1 MANFCLNR
9 DTAQQFAQRVIKNFN
24 KEQKEKYDV
33 EGHKEE
39 VIAVLAEA
47 ASFYVHMFTEGLSDE
62 KLEEAVDNMLNDPEG
77 FIDFL
82 EKKALVKEFSKE
94 AYEKAKESQKF
105 LTDTMK
111 FSRLNAR
118 TYARSETDKLNTFM
132 ECLQEYEK
140 MGVLKI
146 AGSSKDVEGKTT
158 VSFMLL
164 DLKEVEKTEQERVLD
179 ELERIQGL
187 APDAFPIEIELTNG
201 KGHTF
206 FLKKT
211 TGSNGKPYFPTQEW
225 LDKGYT
231 RTGRS
236 KYIYNGEVITTST
249 VTGAT
254 VYTGPVA
261 AGPIGD
267 RVDIVGRLFFD
278 RKVVEIEKEGKLRYI
293 KTTDAVPDGWKKTGD
308 TRTNS
313 LWDSEGNLRIDLNK
327 QEDVDNLRKIIREE
341 LGNIFTVQGLVN
353 LLKDFQ
359 QLEEQLKDKFHDE
372 NLQFFSEDI
381 KLFGKPLDSNRD
393 WTIGKPDLLVI
404 DSRGRIHV
412 LDFKTMFMRTTKDDY
427 VRFPEDKKYYGEQVS
442 KYIAML
448 RSYGFDVDDEPMVV
462 QIDTYYDST
471 DTYAERQQK
480 GYKYDEKTGR
490 VYDEGGTD
498 ITGQSNDSFILSKE
512 GGKRNISIVEGGDII
527 TLGEYAERHG
537 NPSREDAVNHDR
549 EEVITYMEPRLHVK
563 RDKETEG
570 FSQELAALRGREDI
584 PYTEYSYANQYDK
597 LSADEKAE
605 IRWISNSPV
614 LFMNPPQSIT
624 TLGSNDIFSRP
635 DLISEQEVQAVAD
648 GIMYRVSRIISNIQ
662 KGIEVEGID
671 GNGLKGLSRATIV
684 KRIGIDNLID
694 NAMTMLVHYEDFPTE
709 EEYRADNYD
718 KDDYEFSSDEDYQQQ
733 KRHNEKAAWLLDK
746 NHREQLIQIGANR
759 LMTLE
764 SYIVIRK
771 NKTSGNAPTGR
782 LSSTEAAV
790 EDQGDNDSFEAFI
803 DKYLEGISSM
813 EDWIIE
819 ARNRSNRSSLAK
831 EIIRMFENIELKD
844 EKGNTLMDSYGWG
857 FMQHLNPTK
866 AMQTILGAVRH
877 CETIEEMEDIISS
890 LSQSPQNA
898 WMQQVLSTIQ
908 APGNENLRKK
918 FFRNFRKDALTY
930 SVASYK
936 FDKETGNKVVE
947 TRVVNMKSAYDVLV
961 QSLGAHFRNSSV
973 GNIMIGREHLSL
985 VSLEGSKTILTRYG
999 KTTVA
1004 MLLQS
1009 YVSNL
1014 REQISKQYTPA
1025 FKHMAGTE
1033 GKTAK
1038 ETKKAFMIERLTKDE
1053 TFECL
1058 WDNQKRTCA
1067 EAISLLLG
1075 AIGLDVSSEVV
1086 ADYISLRVTGENR
1099 NNANDL
1105 LNDIDTVLNKLIEQ
1119 AHDKG
1124 IPAGLAGNSA
1134 GRGYFPL
1141 AEKLSNSVQENIE
1154 ASVYQD
1160 GKTYYSYTNPSRIG
1174 HIIRN
1179 LKDSMDDPENF
1190 EKYIYENFGR
1200 YTGWFRDVKDERWLN
1215 DWIRQFTGGNGK
1227 KARNALAH
1235 KVELTY
1241 LGNPYK
1247 NLGAL
1252 NFQLS
1257 VLHNYF
1263 GSRSDNE
1270 TNVDWRW
1277 FALPTMSNKPTNEF
1291 VRMLKYKNP
1300 TEIIDRVLMPTFEQ
1314 ETNRIAD
1321 VLFHFTHSNT
1331 PVDKMDI
1338 TVRNLKKA
1346 GWTEEDIAG
1355 FRTRID
1361 TGRITADDLTRLSG
1375 ITSGAKFH
1383 FLWYLNSELAKNK
1396 ELADKAAERI
1406 NLLLTKDSERKDENI
1421 SLTIETT
1428 KLVKEAIKRN
1438 MDDVVKN
1445 ELEEMR
1451 KIGLFDEEEV
1461 KDASGKTVKILK
1473 YQEEFNGRLGKNND
1487 KKEMEEALTDFI
1499 WQDIAANINI
1509 IQLTGGDLAY
1519 YGDAV
1524 NYQKRIAQIHS
1535 PGTKLMHDE
1544 EYDDGFLRSIHI
1556 SDTKVTE
1563 EIRQNVESALLK
1575 YLDDNKGSMTKAE
1588 IDDYRKMISIII
1600 SGLAK
1605 TDATDGQSY
1614 SSPTSMRK
1622 KLALQGEWDD
1632 EREAAYK
1639 RIASGHFNTNDLG
1652 IMLQPTKPFVTSDM
1666 AKYSGSTAMKARKV
1680 PLQDKN
1686 SEYLIILAE
1695 AIMQGAGMQSKLV
1708 GICKFMEATAKL
1720 GNGRQGIDTVHFE
1733 SVNKV
1738 GKSGVIDLGAFDME
1752 FQRRLKDPN
1761 AKNKEGNRL
1770 AEKDYTDELVEY
1782 LFKHVRTY
1790 AMSGEKVQ
1798 SQQDF
1803 KGAESLVKEGILK
1816 REEALYNFN
1825 YVDTIPLDDYII
1837 QQNVPIHR
1845 FEDQQL
1851 YGSQIRILG
1860 ISDITPSTPD
1870 NPTMFDV
1877 NGEKI
1882 TGEQLI
1888 DEYKSL
1894 HAENIYAAYDELL
1907 EELGLDKIEKARQ
1920 ELVPQ
1925 TFEQFVEDK
1934 GYLTDTREQ
1943 RRVAHIAYNEY
1954 RIRSSFDSVSKIP
1967 SQERN
1972 TLFKNLEF
1980 LLQKE
1985 LAKDAKYDFDTKRA
1999 CTLQYDDEGN
2009 VIDFT
2014 VPLMDPI
2021 QSKRIQMLINSII
2034 KKKINKQKINGGS
2047 VVQTTAF
2054 DKNLHIRFKH
2064 KNGGF
2069 LDTRDEYAE
2078 KMRRHPA
2085 NEGKEITEEL
2095 INAQYKRYVD
2105 TSQNGI
2111 AYFEC
2116 YAPVPN
2122 AYFEKLITKEDGTY
2136 MSIEEIKEKA
2146 PKVWESMSQ
2155 VIGYRIPTE
2164 DKYSMI
2170 PLKIVGFVPKAAG
2183 QVIMMP
2189 QEITYLT
2196 GSDFD
2201 IDKMYLMI
2209 KDFEHRQEPVTR
2221 DTVKFIVKEYL
2232 KTLPK
2237 GVDVASIEECA
2248 AQVIANGARIL
2259 GDTETLYSWRTG
2271 TSQFDK
2277 DSATH
2282 FIEWYKGYILG
2293 IALYEYNL
2301 SESKDLKGRRATSA
2315 RNNRILNLQWAV
2327 LTNADTLSKI
2337 LNPGNF
2343 NEQKK
2348 TGRFIRIIKSGVLN
2362 KATGKAWKW
2371 DELSKEYDKVLSKSG
2386 IKGALEF
2393 LDNLLEN
2400 SNAHNTTLPS
2410 SKIYFQH
2417 QNMQGSQMVGIFAN
2431 HNVSHAFCSFQRIGI
2446 DLTKGG
2452 EDLSFVFDGHLI
2464 GAIDNRNEI
2473 AVLDR
2478 QKGFNGQL
2486 ISKTIASFLA
2496 ASVDTAKDPVLSDL
2510 NVNTFTGGVAMML
2523 ARLGYDT
2530 EAIGLFLS
2538 QPIIIE
2544 LSEMYFRN
2552 NTDGYYDGSV
2562 AASELAQ
2569 KYGMKKEDL
2578 ITSDGIQDEGVLD
2591 KEHFTSHLNDNS
2603 SDDYQKRILKCFY
2616 RLHAMSKD
2624 LNNLTF
2630 CTKFNSV
2637 NNAVGP
2643 TIADTEEDLG
2653 KVKAFIDSAST
2664 NCFYEPLEDE
2674 DDFTSATEVIE
2685 NDPILAAFFSTTVS
2699 DSETA
2704 VKGVST
2710 GASKAIF
2717 RHFFPHYYRGFQN
2730 VLRYFKD
2737 NFTTNGRIPSKL
2749 YNQLLD
2755 EYLYYLLTYDNGE
2768 QFKPTIPYSRKHQE
2782 HLVEN
2787 LVREFNAVRKIKG
2800 MKPNMLLDSVLGGNC
2815 LRVREADDYLSKD
2828 TLVFNGSQLDAEGQQ
2843 AVKNAWSDLITMREL
2858 PDKKDNERVRRF
2870 AVDLFFYTLMRNG
2883 FGFSPKTLMH
2893 LASVIVRYNANYDDL
2908 RFNSYIDGLRSIE
2921 DVDNYLMGGL
2931 PTNSETSIR
2940 RFCNQFIRNHVN
2952 NNQLVRNISQ
2962 QDKTMSSIIE
2972 KDRSGEPVVTGVEFA
2987 ADDESGLYRI
2997 MTSKKKPRQFIKVTR
3012 KIGLNKLTQELYE
3025 LESVGGSPTFVEEGK
3040 TKVRYRKVT
3049 KLGLTSNFIEYNA
3062 NEDLEESYFA
3072 DISDGSDASLEEE
3085 EQTRQVE
3092 SRQTGSQEENDEEA
3106 ISVAI
3111 PDKRWN
3117 PIRDV
3122 IKKTYQQLS
3131 KSDSS
3136 VRNPFNTV
3144 EMRKAGNAF
3153 IDALDHPEDN
3163 GMQEAWK
3170 RFKEKLDKTVQKAI
3184 DDKIEEE
3191 NACKFNK

>member
-1 MANFCLNR
+1 MAKFCLNR
-9 DTAQQFAQRVIKNFN
+9 KTAQQFAQRVVKNLT
-24 KEQKEKYDV
+24 KEQKEKYEINGRED
-33 EGHKEE
+33 E
-39 VIAVLAEA
+39 VVSVLSEI
-47 ASFYVHMFTEGLSDE
+47 ASFYVHLFTEGLEDE
-62 KLEEAVDNMLNDPEG
+62 KLEEVVDSMLNNPEG

-82 EKKALVKEFSKE
+82 DNKVMVKEFSKNT
-94 AYEKAKESQKF
+94 YKDAKEFQQK
-105 LTDTMK
+105 LIDTLK
-111 FSRLNAR
+111 LSKLNAR
-118 TYARSETDKLNTFM
+118 TFKRSESEKLNTFM
-132 ECLQEYEK
+132 EGLQEFEK

-146 AGSSKDVEGKTT
+146 AGSFKDEDGATT
-158 VSFMLL
+158 VCFMLL
-164 DLKEVEKTEQERVLD
+164 DLKEVEKTEQEKVLD

-187 APDAFPIEIELTNG
+187 APDAFPIEIELTDG

-211 TGSNGKPYFPTQEW
+211 TGKNGKQYFDTQSW

-236 KYIYNGEVITTST
+236 KYLYNGEVVTTGT
-249 VTGAT
+249 VTGTT

-261 AGPIGD
+261 AGPIGTF
-267 RVDIVGRLFFD
+267 VDIAGRLFFD
-278 RKVVEIEKEGKLRYI
+278 RKVVEIEKNGELRYI
-293 KTTDAVPDGWKKTGD
+293 KPTDTVPDGWKKTGD
-308 TRTNS
+308 TRNNS
-313 LWDSEGNLRIDLNK
+313 LWDAEGNLRIDLNNE
-327 QEDVDNLRKIIREE
+327 EDVNNLKRIISEE

-353 LLKDFQ
+353 LIKDFQ
-359 QLEEQLKDKFHDE
+359 QLEEQLKEKFHDE

-381 KLFGKPLDSNRD
+381 KLFGKPMESGKD

-404 DSRGRIHV
+404 DSSGKVHV
-412 LDFKTMFMRTTKDDY
+412 LDFKTMFMATTKGEY
-427 VRFPEDKKYYGEQVS
+427 IRFPEDKKYYGEQIS

-448 RSYGFDVDDEPMVV
+448 RAYGFDVDGQPMVV
-462 QIDTYYDST
+462 QIDTYYDSS
-471 DTYAERQQK
+471 DTYAERQK
-480 GYKYDEKTGR
+480 SGYTYDNKAGRVFDEKGN
-490 VYDEGGTD
+490 E
-498 ITGQSNDSFILSKE
+498 ITGMTGDSFIIS
-512 GGKRNISIVEGGDII
+512 RNGREISIVDDG
-527 TLGEYAERHG
+527 TVMPLNQYAEKH
-537 NPSREDAVNHDR
+537 NVSREDVVDST
-549 EEVITYMEPRLHVK
+549 EQITYMEPRLHVA
-563 RDKETEG
+563 RDGKTG
-570 FSQELAALRGREDI
+570 TFSEELAALRGENEV
-584 PYTEYSYANQYDK
+584 PYTEYSYAHQYDE
-597 LSADEKAE
+597 LSEDEKAE
-605 IRWISNSPV
+605 IRWLSNSPIIFKKPAQGV
-614 LFMNPPQSIT
+614 V
-624 TLGSNDIFSRP
+624 TLGPTDIEGNP
-635 DLISEQEVQAVAD
+635 DLISKQEIQAVAD
-648 GIMYRVSRIISNIQ
+648 AVMYRVSKIITYIQ
-662 KGIEVEGID
+662 QGKEVDGID
-671 GNGLKGLSRATIV
+671 AKGLKGLSRATIV
-684 KRIGIDNLID
+684 KRVGIDNLID
-694 NAMTMLVHYEDFPTE
+694 NALTMLNYDEDFPTE
-709 EEYRADNYD
+709 DEYKSGEYD
-718 KDDYEFSSDEDYQQQ
+718 EDFYEFSSDEDYQQQ
-733 KRHNEKAAWLLDK
+733 KKHNDKAAWLLDK
-746 NHREQLIQIGANR
+746 AHREQLVQIGANR

-771 NKTSGNAPTGR
+771 NKASNDDSPVGR
-782 LSSTEAAV
+782 ASSIETAV
-790 EDQGDNDSFEAFI
+790 EDQGDNDAYEAFV

-813 EDWIIE
+813 EDWMIE
-819 ARNRSNRSSLAK
+819 ARSRSNRSSLAK
-831 EIIRMFENIELKD
+831 ELLRMFEDIELKD
-844 EKGNTLMDSYGWG
+844 ANGDTITDSYGWG
-857 FMQHLNPTK
+857 FVEHLNPSK
-866 AMQTILGAVRH
+866 AMQAILEAVRH
-877 CETIEEMEDIISS
+877 CETIEEMEDVISS
-890 LSQSPQNA
+890 LSQSPQNS
-898 WMQQVLSTIQ
+898 WMQQVLNTIQ

-930 SVASYK
+930 SIASYK

-961 QSLGAHFRNSSV
+961 QALGVRFRNSNV
-973 GNIMIGREHLSL
+973 GNISINGEHLSL
-985 VSLEGSKTILTRYG
+985 VSMDGSKTILTRYG
-999 KTTVA
+999 NTTVA
-1004 MLLQS
+1004 KLLQN
-1009 YVSNL
+1009 YVTSL
-1014 REQISKQYTPA
+1014 RDQIKKQYTPEI
-1025 FKHMAGTE
+1025 KNKPKE
-1033 GKTAK
+1033 ERKTIL
-1038 ETKKAFMIERLTKDE
+1038 TSRLTSDE
-1053 TFECL
+1053 IFECL
-1058 WDNQKRTCA
+1058 WDNQKRSCA

-1075 AIGLDVSSEVV
+1075 AIGLDVSSDVV
-1086 ADYISLRVTGENR
+1086 ADYISLRVTQPTK
-1099 NNANDL
+1099 NNAADL
-1105 LNDIDTVLNKLIEQ
+1105 LDDIDTVLKQLIDQ
-1119 AHDKG
+1119 AHDTG
-1124 IPAGLAGNSA
+1124 IPAGLAGNKA

-1141 AEKLSNSVQENIE
+1141 AQKLSDSVQENIE

-1179 LKDSMDDPENF
+1179 LKDSMDDPVKFRE
-1190 EKYIYENFGR
+1190 YIEENFGR
-1200 YTGWFRDVKDERWLN
+1200 YAGWFKDTSGERWLN
-1215 DWIRQFTGGNGK
+1215 DWIRQFANKDGQK
-1227 KARNALAH
+1227 SRNALAH
-1235 KVELTY
+1235 KVELSY
-1241 LGNPYK
+1241 IGNPYK

-1257 VLHNYF
+1257 ILHNYF
-1263 GSRSDNE
+1263 GSRDDNE

-1291 VRMLKYKNP
+1291 VRMLKYKSP
-1300 TEIIDRVLMPTFEQ
+1300 REIIDRVLMPTFEQ

-1321 VLFHFTHSNT
+1321 VLFHFTHSST

-1338 TVRNLKKA
+1338 TAKNLKNA
-1346 GWTEEDIAG
+1346 GWTTEEIDG
-1355 FRTRID
+1355 LKKRID
-1361 TGRITADDLTRLSG
+1361 AGKITANDLIRLSG

-1383 FLWYLNSELAKNK
+1383 FLWYLNNELATND
-1396 ELADKAAERI
+1396 ELARKVAERI
-1406 NLLLTKDSERKDENI
+1406 NLLLTKDSDEKDE
-1421 SLTIETT
+1421 SLSSTVDTT
-1428 KLVKEAIKRN
+1428 KMVREAIERN
-1438 MDDVVKN
+1438 MNIVVEN
-1445 ELEEMR
+1445 ELKEMER
-1451 KIGLFDEEEV
+1451 IGLFDTEEV
-1461 KDASGKTVKILK
+1461 KEGKNIIKVLK
-1473 YQEEFNGRLGKNND
+1473 YQEEFNGKLGKNNSR
-1487 KKEMEEALTDFI
+1487 KEMEEALTDFI

-1509 IQLTGGDLAY
+1509 IQITGGDLAY

-1544 EYDDGFLRSIHI
+1544 RYDDGFLRSIHI
-1556 SDTKVTE
+1556 SDTKVKD
-1563 EIRQNVESALLK
+1563 EIRHNVEVSLSK
-1575 YLDDNKGSMTKAE
+1575 YLEANKGMMSKTE
-1588 IDDYRKMISIII
+1588 IEDYRKMISIIVSGI
-1600 SGLAK
+1600 SR

-1632 EREAAYK
+1632 EKEAAYK
-1639 RIASGHFNTNDLG
+1639 RVASGHYDINDLG

-1666 AKYSGSTAMKARKV
+1666 AKYSGSTTMQVRKV

-1695 AIMQGAGMQSKLV
+1695 AIMEGAGMQSKLV
-1708 GICKFMEATAKL
+1708 GICKFMEATTKL

-1738 GKSGVIDLGAFDME
+1738 GKSGVIDLDAFDKE
-1752 FQRRLKDPN
+1752 FQDKLKDPN
-1761 AKNKEGNRL
+1761 AKNKKGKRL
-1770 AEKDYTDELVEY
+1770 TEDDYTDELIEY

-1790 AMSGEKVQ
+1790 TMSGDKVQ

-1803 KGAESLVKEGILK
+1803 EGAETLVRAGIYR

-1860 ISDITPSTPD
+1860 ISDITPSTPG

-1877 NGEKI
+1877 NGEKM
-1882 TGEQLI
+1882 TGEDLVK
-1888 DEYKSL
+1888 EYKDL
-1894 HAENIYAAYDELL
+1894 HAKNIYAAYDELF

-1920 ELVPQ
+1920 ELIPQ
-1925 TFEQFVEDK
+1925 TFEEFVKDK

-1943 RRVAHIAYNEY
+1943 RRAAHIAYNEY
-1954 RIRSSFDSVSKIP
+1954 RIRSSFDNVSKIP
-1967 SQERN
+1967 SKERN
-1972 TLFKNLEF
+1972 TLYKNLEF

-1999 CTLQYDDEGN
+1999 CTLQYDDNGD

-2054 DKNLHIRFKH
+2054 DKNLHIRFK
-2064 KNGGF
+2064 KKGGKYGEL

-2085 NEGKEITEEL
+2085 NEGVEITEEM
-2095 INAQYKRYVD
+2095 IDAQYKRYVETFQD
-2105 TSQNGI
+2105 GI

-2122 AYFEKLITKEDGTY
+2122 AQFEKLITREDGTY

-2155 VIGYRIPTE
+2155 IIGYRIPTE
-2164 DKYSMI
+2164 DKYSML

-2201 IDKMYLMI
+2201 IDKMYLMV
-2209 KDFEHRQEPVTR
+2209 KDFESRQER
-2221 DTVKFIVKEYL
+2221 ADKDTVNFIIDKYL
-2232 KTLPK
+2232 ETLPK
-2237 GVDVASIEECA
+2237 GVSPVDIRKIAR
-2248 AQVIANGARIL
+2248 QVIDNGINIL
-2259 GDTETLYSWRTG
+2259 NDTSTLYSWRTG
-2271 TSQFDK
+2271 TAQYDRQQVT
-2277 DSATH
+2277 D
-2282 FIEWYKGYILG
+2282 FIEWYKGYLLDS
-2293 IALYEYNL
+2293 ALYEYKL
-2301 SESKDLKGRRATSA
+2301 SDDSSLKGRRATSA
-2315 RNNRILNLQWAV
+2315 RNNRILDLQWAV

-2348 TGRFIRIIKSGVLN
+2348 TGRFIRIIKSKVIN
-2362 KATGKAWKW
+2362 KETGKAWKW
-2371 DELSKEYDKVLSKSG
+2371 NELSKEYDKVLGKSG
-2386 IKGALEF
+2386 LKGALAF

-2400 SNAHNTTLPS
+2400 SNSHNTTLPS

-2452 EDLSFVFDGHLI
+2452 EDLSFMFDGHLI
-2464 GAIDNRNEI
+2464 GAIDNNDEI
-2473 AVLDR
+2473 AVIDR

-2510 NVNTFTGGVAMML
+2510 NVNTFTGGVAMLL

-2530 EAIGLFLS
+2530 EAIGMFLS

-2544 LSEMYFRN
+2544 LSEMYFKN

-2578 ITSDGIQDEGVLD
+2578 ITSEGIQDEGVLD
-2591 KEHFTSHLNDNS
+2591 KEHFANHLNDDS

-2653 KVKAFIDSAST
+2653 KVKAFIDSADT

-2674 DDFTSATEVIE
+2674 EDFTSATEVIE
-2685 NDPILAAFFSTTVS
+2685 NDPILSAFYDTTVN

-2730 VLRYFKD
+2730 VLKYFRE
-2737 NFTTNGRIPSKL
+2737 NFTTNGRIPSKM

-2768 QFKPTIPYSRKHQE
+2768 QFRPTIPYSRKHQE

-2800 MKPNMLLDSVLGGNC
+2800 MKPNMLLDSALGGNC

-2828 TLVFNGSQLDAEGQQ
+2828 TLVFNGSQLDAESQQ
-2843 AVKNAWSDLITMREL
+2843 AVKNAWSDLITMNDLES
-2858 PDKKDNERVRRF
+2858 KEDNEKVRRF

-2893 LASVIVRYNANYDDL
+2893 LASVIVRYNATYDVG
-2908 RFNSYIDGLRSIE
+2908 FNGYIAGLGGIE
-2921 DVDNYLMGGL
+2921 NVDNYLMGGL
-2931 PTNSETSIR
+2931 PTSSDANIR
-2940 RFCNQFIRNHVN
+2940 RFCNQFIRNHAN

-2962 QDKTMSSIIE
+2962 QDKTMNNIIE
-2972 KDRSGEPVVTGVEFA
+2972 DVNGELTITGVEFA
-2987 ADDESGLYRI
+2987 ASDESELYRI
-2997 MTSKKKPRQFIKVTR
+2997 MTSKKQPRQFIKVTR
-3012 KIGLNKLTQELYE
+3012 KIGINKLTQELYE
-3025 LESVGGSPTFVEEGK
+3025 LEPVGGSKTFLEDGM

-3049 KLGLTSNFIEYNA
+3049 KLGLTNNFIEYNA
-3062 NEDLEESYFA
+3062 NEDLAESYFA

-3085 EQTRQVE
+3085 EQAARRTE
-3092 SRQTGSQEENDEEA
+3092 GRQTGSQEENDDEA

-3117 PIRDV
+3117 PVRDA
-3122 IKKTYQQLS
+3122 IKKTYQQLA
-3131 KSDSS
+3131 KGDRNI
-3136 VRNPFNTV
+3136 RNPFNTI

-3163 GMQEAWK
+3163 SMQNAWK
-3170 RFKEKLDKTVQKAI
+3170 QFYEQLAPEVKKAVDNEI
-3184 DDKIEEE
+3184 SKE
-3191 NACKFNK
+3191 NACKM